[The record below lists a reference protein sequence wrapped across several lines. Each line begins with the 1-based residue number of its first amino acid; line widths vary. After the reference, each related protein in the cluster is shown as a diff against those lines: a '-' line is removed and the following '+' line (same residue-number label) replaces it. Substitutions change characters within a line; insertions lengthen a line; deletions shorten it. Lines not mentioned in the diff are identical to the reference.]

1 MRFIPHKAALS
12 FGRTIGKI
20 LRLILWKKTDRAEAR
35 CVKSLGV
42 GITIAREIVRKS
54 YMNLG
59 MAAVEFIR
67 IPKMKP
73 HINDFMTFDKN
84 SIKILS
90 DALSRGN
97 GVILMTTHM
106 DNWELAAARV
116 IHEGFPLNAVY
127 TVQKNQGG
135 ANDIIMDIRNN
146 SIGMKMI
153 DNKGTGLREIFR
165 VLRAGGIVVIM
176 QDLDARKD
184 GIMTDFL
191 GLPAS
196 THDGIVKLYQKFKS
210 PVIPVHYVRDW
221 KNPSHHVLTMQE
233 ILSDRK
239 DKNGNSFGKDVK
251 ASLELCNEALENF
264 IKQNPEQWLWL
275 MDRWEYTLGKKIG
288 MEVRTRVNFLR

>member
-1 MRFIPHKAALS
+1 MRFLPDRAALS
-12 FGRTIGKI
+12 FGRMIGKI
-20 LRLILWKKTDRAEAR
+20 LRLVLWKKTDRAEAR

-42 GITIAREIVRKS
+42 GITIAREIVKKS

-59 MAAVEFIR
+59 MAVVEFIR
-67 IPKMKP
+67 IPKIKP
-73 HINDFMTFDKN
+73 HINDFVSFDET

-90 DALSRGN
+90 DALSRGK
-97 GVILMTTHM
+97 GVILMTPHM
-106 DNWELAAARV
+106 DNWELAAVRV
-116 IHEGFPLNAVY
+116 INEGFKLNAVY

-135 ANDIIMDIRNN
+135 ANDIIMDIRTN

-153 DNKGTGLREIFR
+153 SSEGAGLREIFR
-165 VLRAGGIVVIM
+165 VLKSGGIIIIM

-184 GIMTDFL
+184 GIITDFL

-196 THDGIVKLYQKFKS
+196 THDGIVKLYRKFKS
-210 PVIPVHYVRDW
+210 PVIPAKYVRDW
-221 KNPSHHVLTMQE
+221 ENPSKHAITIRE

-239 DKNGNSFGKDVK
+239 DKNGNSFGEDIK

-275 MDRWEYTLGKKIG
+275 LDRWEYTLGKK
-288 MEVRTRVNFLR
+288 